1 MIFIKI
7 FLTFALSFAI
17 WLLIGG
23 PGLESAGSLVI
34 FVFLVL
40 HLLVII
46 WNRATFRLFGGDDF
60 TYGMVTQS
68 INMLSFVYSL
78 IITFIIFH
86 FYGQSIPSFSSIP
99 KYLWGALTLGLIGSF
114 AIQMLSTKHVDP
126 LPDRN
131 DRRVFEK
138 PGMD

>member
-34 FVFLVL
+34 FVFLVI

-68 INMLSFVYSL
+68 INMLSLVYSL
-78 IITFIIFH
+78 IITFIIFN